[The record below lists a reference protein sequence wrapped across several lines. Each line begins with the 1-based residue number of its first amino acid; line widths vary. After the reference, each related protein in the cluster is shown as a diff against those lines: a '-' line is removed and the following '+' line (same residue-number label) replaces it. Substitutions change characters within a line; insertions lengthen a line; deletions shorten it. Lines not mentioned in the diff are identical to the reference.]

1 MAEANQVFGYLI
13 NGKPAST
20 DDPTPTS
27 AQILADA
34 GYEPADDYLL
44 IQRTR
49 FGSRVVSSDDVLS
62 VGDGHAEFF
71 AFEGGEAFEFTVNEH
86 SVFWGEQ
93 TISVDQIRHLAN
105 VAEDDDL
112 VWVRDEAG
120 SAVLKSGGVFELGE
134 QGIEH
139 LRTHKRPPP
148 PPLYVF
154 FVDGVEYK
162 TEHEHLTGAQITA
175 MIPGW
180 NPANSLVLE
189 GEGSEPDE
197 VIHPATVVEFKGRA
211 APAHFAI
218 VPPATFGGV

>member
-1 MAEANQVFGYLI
+1 MAEANQDFKYLI
-13 NGKPAST
+13 NGKSAT
-20 DDPTPTS
+20 VNDPTPTS

-44 IQRTR
+44 IQRTK
-49 FGSRVVSSDDVLS
+49 FGSRVVASDDVLN

-93 TISVDQIRHLAN
+93 TIRVDQIRSLAN
-105 VAEDDDL
+105 VSEDNDL
-112 VWVRDEAG
+112 VWIRDEAG
-120 SAVLKSGGVFELGE
+120 NEVLKSSDVFQLGK

-148 PPLYVF
+148 SLYIF

-162 TEHEHLTGAQITA
+162 TEHERLTGAQITA

-180 NPANSLVLE
+180 DPTNSLVLE

-211 APAHFAI
+211 TPAHFAI
-218 VPPATFGGV
+218 VPPATFGDA

>member
-1 MAEANQVFGYLI
+1 MAEANQDFKYLI

-34 GYEPADDYLL
+34 GYEPADDYVL
-44 IQRTR
+44 IQRSK
-49 FGSRVVSSDDVLS
+49 FGSRVVASDDVLN

-93 TISVDQIRHLAN
+93 TIRVDQIRSLAN
-105 VAEDDDL
+105 VSEDNDL
-112 VWVRDEAG
+112 VWIRDEAG
-120 SAVLKSGGVFELGE
+120 NEVLKSGDVFQLGKR
-134 QGIEH
+134 GIEH

-148 PPLYVF
+148 SLYVF

-162 TEHEHLTGAQITA
+162 TEHERLTGAQITA

-180 NPANSLVLE
+180 DPANSLVLE

-211 APAHFAI
+211 TPAHFAI
-218 VPPATFGGV
+218 VPPATFGDA